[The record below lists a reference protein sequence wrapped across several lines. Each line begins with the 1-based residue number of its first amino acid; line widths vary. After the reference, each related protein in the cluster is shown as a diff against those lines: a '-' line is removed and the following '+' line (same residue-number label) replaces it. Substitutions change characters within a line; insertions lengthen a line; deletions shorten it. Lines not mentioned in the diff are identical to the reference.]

1 MASIVDV
8 ARQAGVSPA
17 TASRV
22 LSGSS
27 HAVSQATRARV
38 HAVAEELD
46 FVPNALA
53 RGLLKSRAPI
63 VGVIVHDITDPY
75 FGEIVRGVEDAA
87 EASGYL
93 VITCSS
99 DRSAEREDSYVRL
112 LRSMRA
118 AAVLF
123 AGSGI
128 RASGFEDQMARHLV
142 AMERY
147 GAAVV
152 HLSPGHR
159 GAAQVGVDNAGAMAA
174 IVRGLIALGHRR
186 IGYLSGPEWLYVAS
200 DRDRGYRDALADA
213 GIAPDPRIVIST
225 SFDIAGGMSGIDRLL
240 AVERPERE
248 QIVGARDCRHAR
260 LDRLSELGVSV
271 PGDISVSGFDDIPG
285 ASRTAPSLS
294 TVRVPLRELGSM
306 GLEHALKTLAGRRP
320 HRRLLPYEVVLR
332 GSTSAPRA
340 RIERTAT
347 TAAPQEVAAR

>member
-22 LSGSS
+22 LSESS
-27 HAVSQATRARV
+27 HAVSQATRERV

-99 DRSAEREDSYVRL
+99 DRTAEREDSYVRL

-118 AAVLF
+118 AAILF

-147 GAAVV
+147 GAAIV
-152 HLSPGHR
+152 HLSPGLR
-159 GAAQVGVDNAGAMAA
+159 GPAQVGIDNVSAMAA

-200 DRDRGYRDALADA
+200 DRDRGYRHALADA
-213 GIAPDPRIVIST
+213 GIELDPRIVIST
-225 SFDIAGGMSGIDRLL
+225 SFDIAGGVTGIDRLL
-240 AVERPERE
+240 AVEPR
-248 QIVGARDCRHAR
+248 VTAVACANDLLALGA
-260 LDRLSELGVSV
+260 LDRLSELGIAV
-271 PGDISVSGFDDIPG
+271 PAEMSLSGFDDIPG

-294 TVRVPLRELGSM
+294 TVKVPLRELGSM
-306 GLEHALKTLAGRRP
+306 GFQHALKTLAGRRP
-320 HRRLLPYEVVLR
+320 HRRLLPYEVVFR

-340 RIERTAT
+340 RPDRIITK
-347 TAAPQEVAAR
+347 APQEVATP